1 VFIRSINDRANKLEG
16 VAQRTE
22 EDEEEAA
29 LRQLQA
35 ELAM

>member
-1 VFIRSINDRANKLEG
+1 VFIPSISDGANQLEG